1 MGDLMITAFPALCAI
16 QKTQRE
22 TQPRSQGPLF
32 TFSRNLVPR
41 QEDPGNEVA
50 GESDLLFLILKR
62 NRPSVTQLGS
72 QGSTD
77 SHTGEKTM

>member
-1 MGDLMITAFPALCAI
+1 MCALK
-16 QKTQRE
+16 KTQRE

-50 GESDLLFLILKR
+50 GESDLLFFFLNEIGL
-62 NRPSVTQLGS
+62 L
-72 QGSTD
+72 
-77 SHTGEKTM
+77 